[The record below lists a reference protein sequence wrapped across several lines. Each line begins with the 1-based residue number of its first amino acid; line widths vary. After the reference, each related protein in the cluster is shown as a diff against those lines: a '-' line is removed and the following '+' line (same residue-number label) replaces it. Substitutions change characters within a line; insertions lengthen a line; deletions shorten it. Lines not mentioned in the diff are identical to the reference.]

1 MLRGF
6 AAGHSLIGALI
17 GVLIS
22 YALAVWVIVVM
33 DCVLDSYCDEH
44 MSDRRMSDRR
54 TYDMSSV
61 VNRNASL
68 SEPPQ
73 SKASLSQQILTARIW
88 LPMLILAVVLAY
100 ELYIIPLGGEMWNWW
115 AHVLFYGILGPAA
128 TFVTLTWIAGE
139 VRRRER
145 AQADLEHL
153 YGELQASHDL
163 LATIQEVT
171 EQFASATDLDSVLH
185 AASQGIAEATGAVGA
200 AIIIGEHD
208 LSVTRSYGLPAAL
221 EADAIARNDALL
233 ATMGRAAQHDSQD
246 NNYHHHDHHRH
257 VNQRSGN
264 SGEHSV
270 MSTLLAWSG
279 KLEGSVH
286 AYYDDEPS
294 AEQRESFAILT
305 SEFSAVTEAARSRT
319 RDLLTLFDVDRSIR
333 AEGNLERLLSTLLD
347 QTMLRAGATLGGVYL
362 ADDEDQL
369 LRLRSYHGLQA
380 AAHNHAVRLVDQGC
394 ISRTARRGEACIAE
408 SLDDASR
415 QGPLLEHAGS
425 ALCLPLVSED
435 ELLGIVVL
443 AHPTP
448 RHFDAANLTFLSLL
462 ANQVTLAVRNARA
475 YLQSEELAISEER
488 ARIAREIHD
497 GVAQSLASSALKLDL
512 VARLINTPDKALTQL
527 EQAKTTIRE
536 SIREV
541 RRSIFA
547 LRPIDL
553 ERHGFVETIR
563 RYSHDFGQQNDIDVN
578 VTIGDIPQ
586 LTVKSEAVL
595 FRIFQEAMNNVAK
608 HAKAHRVEVRVGTDD
623 AQRAFVEVC
632 DDGVGFDAADVSDRV
647 TSAGGLGL
655 KQMRERIEGRGGVFA
670 IYTSCLHTVDIPKDK
685 QGTRVYA
692 ALPE

>member
-1 MLRGF
+1 MNSTANR
-6 AAGHSLIGALI
+6 ST
-17 GVLIS
+17 VLTE
-22 YALAVWVIVVM
+22 AENTKV
-33 DCVLDSYCDEH
+33 
-44 MSDRRMSDRR
+44 
-54 TYDMSSV
+54 
-61 VNRNASL
+61 
-68 SEPPQ
+68 
-73 SKASLSQQILTARIW
+73 SLSQQILMTRIW
-88 LPMLILAVVLAY
+88 LPLLILAVVLAY
-100 ELYIIPLGGEMWNWW
+100 ELYIIPLGGAMWNWW
-115 AHVLFYGILGPAA
+115 AHVLFYGISGPAA
-128 TFVTLTWIAGE
+128 TYVTLTWIASE

-145 AQADLEHL
+145 AQADLERL

-171 EQFASATDLDSVLH
+171 EQFAAATDLDSVLQ
-185 AASQGIAEATGAVGA
+185 AASRGIAEATSAVGV
-200 AIIIGEHD
+200 AIIVGEHD
-208 LSVTRSYGLPAAL
+208 LSVTRSYGLPVAL

-233 ATMGRAAQHDSQD
+233 AAVGRGNPQDRLMNNQLNNQHNGQSEG
-246 NNYHHHDHHRH
+246 YT
-257 VNQRSGN
+257 VL
-264 SGEHSV
+264 
-270 MSTLLAWSG
+270 STLLAWSG

-286 AYYDDEPS
+286 AYYQHEPS

-369 LRLRSYHGLQA
+369 LRLRSYHGLKA
-380 AAHNHAVRLVDQGC
+380 AVSNHAVRLADQGC
-394 ISRTARRGEACIAE
+394 ISRAARRGEACIADT
-408 SLDDASR
+408 LDDASR
-415 QGPLLEHAGS
+415 QGPLLAQASS

-443 AHPTP
+443 AHPEM

-512 VARLINTPDKALTQL
+512 VARLINTPDKALEQL
-527 EQAKTTIRE
+527 EQAKRAIRE

-563 RYSHDFGQQNDIDVN
+563 RYSHDFGQQNDIDVS
-578 VTIGDIPQ
+578 VTVGDVPQ

-608 HAKAHRVEVRVGTDD
+608 HARARWVSVSLGTDS
-623 AQRAFVEVC
+623 AARAFVEVC
-632 DDGVGFDAADVSDRV
+632 DDGVGFDAVHVSDRV

-655 KQMRERIEGRGGVFA
+655 KQMRERIEGRGGVFTIDTA
-670 IYTSCLHTVDIPKDK
+670 CHTKLSVSPQKISSQETSPQETPVNEKPGTNEK

>member
-1 MLRGF
+1 
-6 AAGHSLIGALI
+6 
-17 GVLIS
+17 
-22 YALAVWVIVVM
+22 
-33 DCVLDSYCDEH
+33 
-44 MSDRRMSDRR
+44 
-54 TYDMSSV
+54 
-61 VNRNASL
+61 
-68 SEPPQ
+68 
-73 SKASLSQQILTARIW
+73 
-88 LPMLILAVVLAY
+88 
-100 ELYIIPLGGEMWNWW
+100 
-115 AHVLFYGILGPAA
+115 
-128 TFVTLTWIAGE
+128 
-139 VRRRER
+139 
-145 AQADLEHL
+145 
-153 YGELQASHDL
+153 
-163 LATIQEVT
+163 
-171 EQFASATDLDSVLH
+171 
-185 AASQGIAEATGAVGA
+185 
-200 AIIIGEHD
+200 
-208 LSVTRSYGLPAAL
+208 
-221 EADAIARNDALL
+221 
-233 ATMGRAAQHDSQD
+233 
-246 NNYHHHDHHRH
+246 
-257 VNQRSGN
+257 
-264 SGEHSV
+264 

-347 QTMLRAGATLGGVYL
+347 QTVLRAGATLGGVYL

-380 AAHNHAVRLVDQGC
+380 AAHNHAVRLADQGC
-394 ISRTARRGEACIAE
+394 ISRTARCGEAYIAE

-415 QGPLLEHAGS
+415 QGPLLEQAGS

-512 VARLINTPDKALTQL
+512 VARLINTPDKALMQL

-563 RYSHDFGQQNDIDVN
+563 RYSHDFGQQNDITVSIT
-578 VTIGDIPQ
+578 VGDIPQ

-608 HAKAHRVEVRVGTDD
+608 HAKAQRVDVRLGTDD
-623 AQRAFVEVC
+623 AQRAFVEIC
-632 DDGVGFDAADVSDRV
+632 DDGIGFDAANVSDRV

-655 KQMRERIEGRGGVFA
+655 KQMRERIEGRDGVFA
-670 IYTSCLHTVDIPKDK
+670 IHTSCLHPALRPADIPKDK

>member
-1 MLRGF
+1 MNST
-6 AAGHSLIGALI
+6 A
-17 GVLIS
+17 
-22 YALAVWVIVVM
+22 
-33 DCVLDSYCDEH
+33 
-44 MSDRRMSDRR
+44 
-54 TYDMSSV
+54 
-61 VNRNASL
+61 NRNTIL
-68 SEPPQ
+68 SEANNA
-73 SKASLSQQILTARIW
+73 KVSLSQQILMTRIW
-88 LPMLILAVVLAY
+88 LPLLILAVVLAY
-100 ELYIIPLGGEMWNWW
+100 ELYIIPLGGAMWNWW
-115 AHVLFYGILGPAA
+115 AHVLFYGISGPAA
-128 TFVTLTWIAGE
+128 TYVTLTWIAGE

-171 EQFASATDLDSVLH
+171 EQFAAATDLDSVLQ
-185 AASQGIAEATGAVGA
+185 AASRGIAEATGAVGV
-200 AIIIGEHD
+200 AIIVGEHD
-208 LSVTRSYGLPAAL
+208 LSVTRSYGLPVAL
-221 EADAIARNDALL
+221 EADAIARNNALL
-233 ATMGRAAQHDSQD
+233 AAVGRNQQD
-246 NNYHHHDHHRH
+246 RPAN
-257 VNQRSGN
+257 NQRNGYSEGYT
-264 SGEHSV
+264 V
-270 MSTLLAWSG
+270 LSTLLAWSG

-286 AYYDDEPS
+286 AYYQHEPS

-369 LRLRSYHGLQA
+369 LRLRSYHGLEA
-380 AAHNHAVRLVDQGC
+380 AVSNHAVRLADQGC
-394 ISRTARRGEACIAE
+394 ISRAARRGEACIAE
-408 SLDDASR
+408 TLEDANR
-415 QGPLLEHAGS
+415 QGPLLEHASS
-425 ALCLPLVSED
+425 ALCLPLMSED

-443 AHPTP
+443 AHPEA

-512 VARLINTPDKALTQL
+512 VARLIDTPDKALEQL
-527 EQAKTTIRE
+527 EQAKRAIRE

-563 RYSHDFGQQNDIDVN
+563 RYSHDFGQQNDIDVS
-578 VTIGDIPQ
+578 VTVGDLPQ

-608 HAKAHRVEVRVGTDD
+608 HARARQVSVSLGTDE
-623 AQRAFVEVC
+623 AARAFVEVC
-632 DDGVGFDAADVSDRV
+632 DDGVGFDALHVSDRV

-655 KQMRERIEGRGGVFA
+655 KQMRERIEGRGGVFTIDTACRAKRSTSVQEAPTQA
-670 IYTSCLHTVDIPKDK
+670 ISQATTHEGTSEMTPEMIRAK

>member
-1 MLRGF
+1 MN
-6 AAGHSLIGALI
+6 ST
-17 GVLIS
+17 
-22 YALAVWVIVVM
+22 M
-33 DCVLDSYCDEH
+33 
-44 MSDRRMSDRR
+44 
-54 TYDMSSV
+54 
-61 VNRNASL
+61 NRNTTLVESSNVEAKTSL
-68 SEPPQ
+68 SE
-73 SKASLSQQILTARIW
+73 QILTARIW
-88 LPMLILAVVLAY
+88 LPMLILVVVLAY
-100 ELYIIPLGGEMWNWW
+100 ELYIIPLAGEMWNWW
-115 AHVLFYGILGPAA
+115 AHVLFYGILGPSA

-153 YGELQASHDL
+153 YGELQASHEL

-185 AASQGIAEATGAVGA
+185 AASRGIAEATGAVGV

-208 LSVTRSYGLPAAL
+208 LSVTRSYGLPASL

-233 ATMGRAAQHDSQD
+233 ATMGRAAQNNSQD
-246 NNYHHHDHHRH
+246 RQDSHQQNPQQSNARQRDRH
-257 VNQRSGN
+257 ANHRSGH
-264 SGEHSV
+264 SGEHTV
-270 MSTLLAWSG
+270 MSMLLAWSG

-286 AYYDDEPS
+286 AYYENEPS

-369 LRLRSYHGLQA
+369 LRLRSSHGLQQLPQGLSVTA
-380 AAHNHAVRLVDQGC
+380 NNHALRLADEGC
-394 ISRTARRGEACIAE
+394 ISRAARRGEPCIAE
-408 SLDDASR
+408 SLDAVSR
-415 QGPLLEHAGS
+415 QGPLLEQAGS
-425 ALCLPLVSED
+425 ALCLPLISED

-443 AHPTP
+443 GHPQA

-512 VARLINTPDKALTQL
+512 VARLIHTPDRALQQL

-563 RYSHDFGQQNDIDVN
+563 RYSHDFGQQNDIDIN
-578 VTIGDIPQ
+578 ITIGDIPQ

-608 HAKAHRVEVRVGTDD
+608 HAKAQRVEVRLGTDEL
-623 AQRAFVEVC
+623 QRAFVEVC
-632 DDGVGFDAADVSDRV
+632 DDGIGFDAADVSDRV

-655 KQMRERIEGRGGVFA
+655 KQMRERIEGRGGLFT
-670 IYTSCLHTVDIPKDK
+670 IQTSCLHTADMPKDK

>member
-1 MLRGF
+1 MLE
-6 AAGHSLIGALI
+6 
-17 GVLIS
+17 GVL
-22 YALAVWVIVVM
+22 
-33 DCVLDSYCDEH
+33 DESGGVY
-44 MSDRRMSDRR
+44 MSM
-54 TYDMSSV
+54 
-61 VNRNASL
+61 VNRNAVVP
-68 SEPPQ
+68 EP
-73 SKASLSQQILTARIW
+73 SKGVKVSLSQQILTARIW
-88 LPMLILAVVLAY
+88 LPILILAVVLMY

-139 VRRRER
+139 VRRREQ

-171 EQFASATDLDSVLH
+171 EQFASATDLDTVLQ
-185 AASQGIAEATGAVGA
+185 AASRGIAEATGAVGA
-200 AIIIGEHD
+200 AIIIGEHE
-208 LSVTRSYGLPAAL
+208 LSVTRSYGLLPAL
-221 EADAIARNDALL
+221 EIDAIARNNALL
-233 ATMGRAAQHDSQD
+233 AAAGHAAEQDHHHNNHSQNNNQDYSQNHNQNNSQD
-246 NNYHHHDHHRH
+246 YT
-257 VNQRSGN
+257 VL
-264 SGEHSV
+264 
-270 MSTLLAWSG
+270 STVLAWSG

-286 AYYDDEPS
+286 AYYQCEPS

-369 LRLRSYHGLQA
+369 LRLRSYHGLPA
-380 AAHNHAVRLVDQGC
+380 VASNHALRLVDQGF
-394 ISRTARRGEACIAE
+394 ISRAARRGEACIADT
-408 SLDDASR
+408 LDDPGR
-415 QGPLLEHAGS
+415 QGPLLADAGS
-425 ALCLPLVSED
+425 ALCLPLMSED

-443 AHPTP
+443 AHLSP
-448 RHFDAANLTFLSLL
+448 RHFDAANLTFLGLL

-512 VARLINTPDKALTQL
+512 VARLIDTPNKALEQL
-527 EQAKTTIRE
+527 EQAKNIIRE

-563 RYSHDFGQQNDIDVN
+563 RYSHDFGQQNDIDVGI
-578 VTIGDIPQ
+578 TIGDIPQ

-608 HAKAHRVEVRVGTDD
+608 HAKARRVDVRLGTDQ
-623 AQRAFVEVC
+623 AARAFVEVC
-632 DDGVGFDAADVSDRV
+632 DDGVGFDTAYVSDRV

-655 KQMRERIEGRGGVFA
+655 KQMRERIEGRGGEFA
-670 IYTSCLHTVDIPKDK
+670 IHTSCSAEQQPNQPQKQQ

>member
-1 MLRGF
+1 MKS
-6 AAGHSLIGALI
+6 AVNHSPAL
-17 GVLIS
+17 VDKTE
-22 YALAVWVIVVM
+22 LANVK
-33 DCVLDSYCDEH
+33 
-44 MSDRRMSDRR
+44 
-54 TYDMSSV
+54 T
-61 VNRNASL
+61 SL
-68 SEPPQ
+68 SE
-73 SKASLSQQILTARIW
+73 QILMTRIW
-88 LPMLILAVVLAY
+88 LPIVILAVVLAY

-139 VRRRER
+139 VRRREC

-163 LATIQEVT
+163 LATIQKVT
-171 EQFASATDLDSVLH
+171 EQFASASDLDSVLQ
-185 AASQGIAEATGAVGA
+185 AASQGIAEATGALGA

-208 LSVTRSYGLPAAL
+208 LSVTRSYGLVAPL
-221 EADAIARNDALL
+221 EADAVARNDALL
-233 ATMGRAAQHDSQD
+233 AAVGRTAHGQD
-246 NNYHHHDHHRH
+246 RQLDGQLNSHRESYT
-257 VNQRSGN
+257 VL
-264 SGEHSV
+264 
-270 MSTLLAWSG
+270 STLLVWSG

-286 AYYDDEPS
+286 AYYTCEPS

-369 LRLRSYHGLQA
+369 LRLRSYHGLDMVT
-380 AAHNHAVRLVDQGC
+380 HNHALRLADPGC
-394 ISRTARRGEACIAE
+394 ISRAARRGEAGIVDT
-408 SLDDASR
+408 LDDASR
-415 QGPLLEHAGS
+415 QGPLLASAGS

-443 AHPTP
+443 AHPDA

-512 VARLINTPDKALTQL
+512 VARLIHTPDKALEQL

-553 ERHGFVETIR
+553 ERHGFVETIC
-563 RYSHDFGQQNDIDVN
+563 RYSHDFGQQNDVDVG
-578 VTIGDIPQ
+578 VTVSDIPQ

-608 HAKAHRVEVRVGTDD
+608 HAKARHVDVRLGTDD
-623 AQRAFVEVC
+623 ALRAFVEIC
-632 DDGVGFDAADVSDRV
+632 DDGVGFDADYVSDRV

-655 KQMRERIEGRGGVFA
+655 KQMRERIEGRGGVFV
-670 IYTSCLHTVDIPKDK
+670 IDTSCNAPDTSAKDK